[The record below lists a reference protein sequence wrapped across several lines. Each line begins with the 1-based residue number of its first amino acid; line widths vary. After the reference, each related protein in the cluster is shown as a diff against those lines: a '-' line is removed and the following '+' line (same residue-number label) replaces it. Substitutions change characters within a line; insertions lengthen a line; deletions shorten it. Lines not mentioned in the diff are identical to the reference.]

1 MALPLSCQLYD
12 KLEKTSNWIRQKKKI
27 IKCQPC
33 GPDTLKGSLHGL
45 EHKDMVPLVPRVILN
60 HFKMEGHKLFRARN
74 LQT

>member
-12 KLEKTSNWIRQKKKI
+12 KLEKTSNWIRQKKI

-45 EHKDMVPLVPRVILN
+45 EH
-60 HFKMEGHKLFRARN
+60 EGHGSPGAKSYFKPL
-74 LQT
+74 